1 MYEFLKKI
9 PLFAAMPESDFRRLC
24 EIAEPV
30 ELAAGDQ
37 LFAEGSPGKRAYVI
51 MEGEIEIV
59 KRSGNREVLLA
70 IRPAGEVIGEMAL
83 LEQAPRMASVR
94 AHTDARLL
102 AIHHD
107 ELEKLLN
114 SSPSAARAML
124 TTMVGRLRN
133 TEAMLRESDKMA
145 QLGTLSA
152 GVAHELNNP
161 AAAVQ
166 RGAGQLKEAVA
177 RLEALREKVMALE
190 LTPRQLELIA
200 SVRQAARERKT
211 EQAPL
216 GALER
221 SDLEN
226 ELESYLE
233 ERNVEGAWEFVST
246 LVQLGFDVPKL
257 EAFYDGLKS
266 DAGESPIGPV
276 LSLLAAE
283 DSVENLLD
291 EVSDGAGRIAEI
303 VKALKSYTY
312 LDQAPVQEVDVRQG
326 LDNTLVILR
335 DKLKDIDIRRE
346 YDPQLPAIQ
355 AFGSELNQVFTNIL
369 DNAADALYGRED
381 ARILIRAR
389 RDDESVVVEIEDN
402 GPGIPQNIVN
412 RVFDAF
418 FTTKGP
424 GEGTGLGL
432 NISYN
437 IVVNRHRGDLRVES
451 EPGRTCF
458 FIKLPVSYQVDNS
471 AISAGSDTEGDG
483 ISSADSRPSDEALR
497 RILTSTRT
505 IAVVGMSTD
514 PRKTAYTVPF
524 YLHEQ
529 GYEIMPVNPRG
540 GWLQGLRIY
549 RDLLSLPK
557 VPDVVLIYRP
567 SAETPAIVEQAIQI
581 AARMVWMTE
590 GIHNAQAAARARA
603 AGLHVIMDTCMRTVH
618 KRIFNG

>member
-30 ELAAGDQ
+30 KLAAGDQ

-114 SSPSAARAML
+114 ASPSAARAML

-177 RLEALREKVMALE
+177 RLETLRERVMVLD
-190 LTPRQLELIA
+190 LTPQQLDLIA
-200 SVRQAARERKT
+200 SVRQEARERKT
-211 EQAPL
+211 EQVTL

-221 SDLEN
+221 SDLED

-233 ERNVEGAWEFVST
+233 RRNVEGAWEFVPI

-257 EAFYDGLKS
+257 EALYDGLRS
-266 DAGESPIGPV
+266 GAGEPPIGPV

-326 LDNTLVILR
+326 LDNTLIILR
-335 DKLKDIDIRRE
+335 DKLKEIDVQRE

-369 DNAADALYGRED
+369 DNAADALVGRED

-389 RDDESVVVEIEDN
+389 SDDDFVVVEIEDN
-402 GPGIPQNIVN
+402 GPGIPPDLAN
-412 RVFDAF
+412 RIFDAF

-458 FIKLPVSYQVDNS
+458 FIKLPVSYQVENS
-471 AISAGSDTEGDG
+471 ALTVGSGLDDG
-483 ISSADSRPSDEALR
+483 MSSADSRPSDEALK

-514 PRKTAYTVPF
+514 PQKTAYTVPF

-549 RDLLSLPK
+549 HDLLSLPK

-567 SAETPAIVEQAIQI
+567 SAETPAIVEQATQI
-581 AARMVWMTE
+581 AARVVWMTE

-603 AGLHVIMDTCMRTVH
+603 AGMHVIMDTCMRTVH
-618 KRIFNG
+618 KRLFND

>member
-9 PLFAAMPESDFRRLC
+9 PLFAAMPDADFQRLC

-30 ELAAGDQ
+30 KLAAGDQ

-114 SSPSAARAML
+114 ASPSAARAML

-177 RLEALREKVMALE
+177 RLEAVRERVMVLD
-190 LTPRQLELIA
+190 LTPQQLDLIS
-200 SVRQAARERKT
+200 SVRQEAREKKS
-211 EQAPL
+211 EQVSL

-221 SDLEN
+221 SDLED
-226 ELESYLE
+226 ELENYLE
-233 ERNVEGAWEFVST
+233 RRNVEGAWEFVPI

-257 EAFYDGLKS
+257 EALYDGLKS
-266 DAGESPIGPV
+266 DAGEPPIGPV

-326 LDNTLVILR
+326 LDNTLIILR
-335 DKLKDIDIRRE
+335 DKLKDIDVQRE

-369 DNAADALYGRED
+369 DNAADALVGRED

-389 RDDESVVVEIEDN
+389 SDDDFVVVEIEDN
-402 GPGIPQNIVN
+402 GPGIPPDLAN
-412 RVFDAF
+412 RIFDAF

-458 FIKLPVSYQVDNS
+458 FIKLPVSYQVENS
-471 AISAGSDTEGDG
+471 ALTVGSGLDDG
-483 ISSADSRPSDEALR
+483 ISSADSRPSDEALK

-514 PRKTAYTVPF
+514 PQKTAYTVPF
-524 YLHEQ
+524 YLHEH

-549 RDLLSLPK
+549 HDLLSLPK

-567 SAETPAIVEQAIQI
+567 SAETPAIVEQATQI
-581 AARMVWMTE
+581 AARVVWMSE

-603 AGLHVIMDTCMRTVH
+603 AGMHVIMDTCMRTVH
-618 KRIFNG
+618 KRLFNV

>member
-9 PLFAAMPESDFRRLC
+9 PLFAAMPEADFRRLC

-30 ELAAGDQ
+30 DLAAGDQ

-59 KRSGNREVLLA
+59 KQSGNREVLLA

-107 ELEKLLN
+107 ELEKILN
-114 SSPSAARAML
+114 TSPSAARAML
-124 TTMVGRLRN
+124 TTMVARLRN

-166 RGAGQLKEAVA
+166 RGAGQLKEALG
-177 RLEALREKVMALE
+177 RLEGAREGVMTLD
-190 LTPRQLELIA
+190 LSPQQLELLA
-200 SVRQAARERKT
+200 SVQQKARESKKKHKT
-211 EQAPL
+211 L

-221 SDLEN
+221 SDLEY

-233 ERNVEGAWEFVST
+233 RRNVDGAWEFVPT
-246 LVQLGFDVPKL
+246 LVDLGFDVSGL
-257 EAFYDGLKS
+257 ETLYEGL
-266 DAGESPIGPV
+266 ESGGAEPPLGPL

-283 DSVENLLD
+283 DSVKKLLD
-291 EVSDGAGRIAEI
+291 EVSDGASRIAEI

-312 LDQAPVQEVDVRQG
+312 LDQAPVQEVDVREG
-326 LDNTLVILR
+326 VENTLVILR
-335 DKLKDIDIRRE
+335 DKLKNIDVRRE
-346 YDPQLPAIQ
+346 YDPQLPLIQ
-355 AFGSELNQVFTNIL
+355 AFGSELNQVFTNVL
-369 DNAADALYGRED
+369 DNAADALDGRED
-381 ARILIRAR
+381 ARIAIRTR
-389 RDDESVVVEIEDN
+389 REEGTVVVEIEDN
-402 GPGIPQNIVN
+402 GPGIPSDIVN

-424 GEGTGLGL
+424 GEGSGLGL

-458 FIKLPVSYQVDNS
+458 FIKLPISYQEEN
-471 AISAGSDTEGDG
+471 T
-483 ISSADSRPSDEALR
+483 SSAVGPNTANKDLTGASSRPSDEALH
-497 RILTSTRT
+497 RILSSTRT

-514 PRKTAYTVPF
+514 PQKTAYTVPF

-567 SAETPAIVEQAIQI
+567 SAETPGIVEQAIQI
-581 AARMVWMTE
+581 AARVVWMTE

-603 AGLHVIMDTCMRTVH
+603 AGLHVIMDTCIRTVH
-618 KRIFNG
+618 KRLITG